1 MSTTTAPSR
10 SVVLAKLAGTI
21 VLAGA
26 LLAGMLLPFVGGTGL
41 AARNS
46 ATLLDALPVELTD
59 ATPAGNS
66 RVLAADGSLITM
78 FYENNRTVVT
88 GDQIAPV
95 MKDALVAIEDSRFFR
110 HNGLDVQGTLRA
122 LVTNVAAGSVEEG
135 GSTITQQL
143 VKQTLI
149 ETADSAEE
157 IEAAREQD
165 GAAGISRK
173 LREARLA
180 LALEETY
187 SKDEILTRYLNIVY
201 FGEGAY
207 GIQAAA
213 QKYFSVN
220 AIDLTL
226 PQAAMLAGLV
236 QSPTNDDPINN
247 PDAARERRDE
257 VLSRMLDQ
265 GYIEQADYDAVAG
278 TPVEVVEGQSPPNN
292 CVDAA
297 IGGFFCAYLEQ
308 YLTGTLGLTDQQIR
322 SGGLTIQTTLRP
334 DMQAAGDQ
342 AVLNTLPMGDPLAA
356 MYTNVEP
363 GTGHVLAMS
372 VNRVFGCDATRPE
385 CESVVL
391 NTAYSQ
397 GAGSTYKTFTAA
409 AALERGFSQ
418 YFTLTTGEPYVS
430 RVYRGPCEG
439 RNTGGMYCVR
449 NAGNY
454 PSTLDMERALY
465 MSSNTYFLALED
477 ALGSVEGPVRV
488 AERMG
493 MNFVSTPADQIIEE
507 NRGSFTLGPEAT
519 SPLDLASAYSTL
531 AANGTQCDPTP
542 VVAILDRNGEPLLGE
557 DGEPVVKDDNCTA
570 QAIPPGVA
578 TTLNQML
585 RKDVEPGFSGQTAS
599 RAYIPGHQIA
609 GKTGTSQSNFS
620 VAFVGYTPQYTASVM
635 VLNPKQNQDVGG
647 FGGGKG
653 ATIWRDAMAPILTGQ
668 PMVPFPP
675 ADPVVQNGNTREVP
689 GCSTVS
695 GCQQAMTS
703 AGLRFE
709 TASVD
714 SDRPQGTVVGTNP
727 PAGARAI
734 EDQVVTIQVSNGSQ
748 YVEPAPQP
756 APGPASPSS
765 PAPGGG
771 GPGGGGG
778 PAPGPGGPAPGPGG
792 PAPGSTAPGPEGEG
806 GD

>member
-1 MSTTTAPSR
+1 MSTSAAPKR
-10 SVVLAKLAGTI
+10 SVVLAKLAGSI

-26 LLAGMLLPFVGGTGL
+26 LVAGMMLPFVGGTGL
-41 AARNS
+41 VARNS
-46 ATLLDALPVELTD
+46 ASLLDALPVELTD

-78 FYENNRTVVT
+78 FYEHNRTVVT
-88 GDQIAPV
+88 SDQIAPV
-95 MKDALVAIEDSRFFR
+95 MKQALVDIEDSRFYE

-122 LVTNVAAGSVEEG
+122 LVTNVAAGEVQEG

-149 ETADSAEE
+149 ETATSAEE
-157 IEAAREQD
+157 IAAAQEQD
-165 GAAGISRK
+165 GTAGVSRK

-201 FGEGAY
+201 FGNGAY

-213 QKYFSVN
+213 QTYFSVN

-236 QSPTNDDPINN
+236 QSPTKDDPINN
-247 PDAARERRDE
+247 PENAQVRRDQ
-257 VLSRMLDQ
+257 VLGRMLAQDS
-265 GYIEQADYDAVAG
+265 ISQADHDAIAG
-278 TPVEVVEGQSPPNN
+278 TPVQVVPGQAPPNG
-292 CVDAA
+292 CIDAA

-308 YLTGTLGLTDQQIR
+308 YLTNTLGISQDLLDN
-322 SGGLTIQTTLRP
+322 GGLTIQTTLRP

-342 AVLNTLPMGDPLAA
+342 AVLNTLPMGDELAG
-356 MYTNVEP
+356 MYTAVEP
-363 GTGHVLAMS
+363 GTGKVLAMS
-372 VNRVFGCDATRPE
+372 VNRRFGCDGPE

-397 GAGSTYKTFTAA
+397 GSGSTYKVFTAA
-409 AALERGFSQ
+409 AALEQGYSQ
-418 YFTLTTGEPYVS
+418 YYTITTGDPYTS
-430 RVYRGPCEG
+430 RVYRNGSRPYSVG
-439 RNTGGMYCVR
+439 

-454 PSTLDMERALY
+454 PATLDMERALY

-477 ALGSVEGPVRV
+477 ALGSVEAPVRI

-493 MNFVSTPADQIIEE
+493 MNFTVDSGDQIIDE
-507 NRGSFTLGPEAT
+507 NRGSFTLGAEPT

-542 VVAILDRNGEPLLGE
+542 VVEVLDREGRPLTGE
-557 DGEPVVKDDNCTA
+557 DGEPLVTADNCTA

-578 TTLNQML
+578 TTMNQML
-585 RKDVEPGFSGQTAS
+585 RKDVEPGHSGQTGS
-599 RAYIPGHQIA
+599 RAFVPGHQIA

-635 VLNPKQNQDVGG
+635 VLNPKRNQNVGG

-653 ATIWRDAMAPILTGQ
+653 ATIWHDAMQPILSGQ
-668 PMVPFPP
+668 PMVPFPA
-675 ADPVVQNGNTREVP
+675 ADPVVQNGNTRQVP

-695 GCQQAMTS
+695 GCQSALTS
-703 AGLRFE
+703 AGLRFDVE
-709 TASVD
+709 EVD
-714 SDRPQGTVVGTNP
+714 SDQPQGTVVGTDP

-734 EDQVVTIQVSNGSQ
+734 EDQIVVIQVSNGSA
-748 YVEPAPQP
+748 YVEPAPAPTEPQDGGAQP
-756 APGPASPSS
+756 GDGRGDAGDLGGGGGGNGG
-765 PAPGGG
+765 PGGGDGGGGGGNG

-778 PAPGPGGPAPGPGG
+778 GGGNG
-792 PAPGSTAPGPEGEG
+792 
-806 GD
+806 